1 MTTDKPSSNTSPNT
15 AIDVSSLH
23 LDANNY
29 NILPKEKLI
38 KRSQYMA
45 DMLNIKL

>member
-1 MTTDKPSSNTSPNT
+1 MTTDKPSSNTSSNNV
-15 AIDVSSLH
+15 IDVTTTH
-23 LDANNY
+23 LDANNH

-45 DMLNIKL
+45 DMLSIKL